1 MPKRK
6 ATTAAPASFTGLIG
20 SDDEDPMMQIPETQ
34 EPRDAERPTK
44 KQRGRPRSKS
54 GDGKPPPVQTQR
66 SSVAVAPEESEP
78 VSTRRTTRRGRPKG
92 SRNSS
97 QAVPDEI
104 PGTQVEGDGA
114 AGDDGEH
121 PPTESAAVSQDE
133 LDAPQKTAQ
142 SSSRSAAAPA
152 KSKSARG
159 RRKASSGKQVTADGE
174 FEYTP
179 AGTRHVKLPDPR
191 KETEEK
197 PKRSRRAPAK
207 TAQEVPVAAEEVEAA
222 PEIVEETMIEE
233 EEEDHVPPPRRSVS
247 ASPTKRRQSMQRPPS
262 YSSPLKRKV
271 GTDEER
277 SNGDPELRRR
287 LGELTKKFD
296 ALENRYRTLKEIGVV
311 EANANV
317 DKLRKQCEAISTASN
332 NLVASL
338 KGELDAQKALG
349 QQSRGL
355 QKQLKQRDAE
365 AAQFK
370 AQADEAQSQLASAQT
385 EVKAL
390 QTKLAAARNT
400 AASIENAAAK
410 APGSAVK
417 GGNNRAVAAVS
428 AEAAQAAQ
436 VAQLK
441 EDLYSDLTGLIIRD
455 VKQRE
460 ADCLYDCIQTGVN
473 GTLHFKL
480 LVPHVSSANFEN
492 AEFQYL
498 PLLDESRD
506 RELVDLLPEYLT
518 VDITFVRQQASKF
531 YTRVID
537 ALTKRR
543 SSAGH

>member
-6 ATTAAPASFTGLIG
+6 ANAAAPASFTGLIG

-34 EPRDAERPTK
+34 EPRDVERPTK

-54 GDGKPPPVQTQR
+54 GDGKPLPVQTKR
-66 SSVAVAPEESEP
+66 SSVAAAAPEEPEP

-104 PGTQVEGDGA
+104 PGTQVEQLEDN
-114 AGDDGEH
+114 GEH
-121 PPTESAAVSQDE
+121 PPAESAAVSQDE
-133 LDAPQKTAQ
+133 LDAPQRGAQ

-152 KSKSARG
+152 KPKSGRG
-159 RRKASSGKQVTADGE
+159 RRKGSSGKQVTADGE

-179 AGTRHVKLPDPR
+179 AGTRQVKLPDPR

-207 TAQEVPVAAEEVEAA
+207 KVQEAPVPAEEAEAA
-222 PEIVEETMIEE
+222 PEVVEETMIEE
-233 EEEDHVPPPRRSVS
+233 EEDVPPPRRSVS

-262 YSSPLKRKV
+262 YSPLKRKV

-287 LGELTKKFD
+287 LGDLTKKFD

-338 KGELDAQKALG
+338 KSELDAQKALG

-365 AAQFK
+365 AAQFRTE
-370 AQADEAQSQLASAQT
+370 AEEAQGQLASAQT

-428 AEAAQAAQ
+428 AEAAQAAT

-480 LVPHVSSANFEN
+480 LVPHVSAANFEN

>member
-6 ATTAAPASFTGLIG
+6 ATTAASASFTGLIG

-54 GDGKPPPVQTQR
+54 GDGKPLPVQTKR
-66 SSVAVAPEESEP
+66 SSVAAAAPEEPEP

-97 QAVPDEI
+97 HAVPDEI
-104 PGTQVEGDGA
+104 PGTQVEQLDGA
-114 AGDDGEH
+114 VDDGEH
-121 PPTESAAVSQDE
+121 PPAEGAAVSQDE
-133 LDAPQKTAQ
+133 LDAPQKGAQ

-152 KSKSARG
+152 KPKSGRG
-159 RRKASSGKQVTADGE
+159 RRKGSSGKQVTVDGE

-179 AGTRHVKLPDPR
+179 AGTRQVKLPDPR
-191 KETEEK
+191 KEAEEK

-207 TAQEVPVAAEEVEAA
+207 KVQEEAPVPAEEVEAA
-222 PEIVEETMIEE
+222 LEVVEDTMIEE
-233 EEEDHVPPPRRSVS
+233 EEDSAPPPRRSVS
-247 ASPTKRRQSMQRPPS
+247 ASPTKRRQSTQRPPS
-262 YSSPLKRKV
+262 YSPLKRKV

-287 LGELTKKFD
+287 LGDLTKKFD

-338 KGELDAQKALG
+338 KSELDAQKALG

-370 AQADEAQSQLASAQT
+370 AEADEAQGQLASAQT

-417 GGNNRAVAAVS
+417 GGNNRAIAAVS
-428 AEAAQAAQ
+428 AEAAQAAT

-480 LVPHVSSANFEN
+480 LVPHVSAANFEN